1 MRAVV
6 GLGNPGPKYAA
17 TRHNL
22 GFWVLNRLLAQGEWQ
37 AKRFPWGE
45 VFQWGEALLLRPL
58 TFMNL
63 SGQAV
68 AELLRRF
75 PLSTQDLLV
84 VYDDVDLPL
93 GEVRLRPR
101 GGAGSHR
108 GMQSVLL
115 ALGREDVP
123 RLRVGIGPAPPEQ
136 DLAEF
141 VLSPPRPEEL
151 PLLERAC
158 DRAAALARLFLDRG
172 LQAALDA
179 YSRNSPAPSV

>member
-6 GLGNPGPKYAA
+6 GLGNPGPEYAA
-17 TRHNL
+17 TRHNV
-22 GFWVLNRLLAQGEWQ
+22 GFWVLNRLLSQGKWRLH
-37 AKRFPWGE
+37 RFPWGE
-45 VFQWGEALLLRPL
+45 VFQKKEALLLRPL

-75 PLSTQDLLV
+75 PLSAQDLLV

-108 GMQSVLL
+108 GMRSVL
-115 ALGREDVP
+115 AILGTEDVP
-123 RLRVGIGPAPPEQ
+123 RLRIGIGPAPPDQ
-136 DLAEF
+136 DLAQF
-141 VLSPPRPEEL
+141 VLSPPSAEEI

-158 DRAAALARLFLDRG
+158 DRAAELAHVFLGRG
-172 LQAALDA
+172 LRAALDV
-179 YSRNSPAPSV
+179 YSRNPTAPSV

>member
-6 GLGNPGPKYAA
+6 GLGNPGPEYAA

-22 GFWVLNRLLAQGEWQ
+22 GFWVLNRLLARGQWRLH
-37 AKRFPWGE
+37 RFPWGE
-45 VFQWGEALLLRPL
+45 VFQKKEALLLRPL

-75 PLSTQDLLV
+75 PLSAQDLLV

-108 GMQSVLL
+108 GMRSVLA
-115 ALGREDVP
+115 ALGTEDVP
-123 RLRVGIGPAPPEQ
+123 RLRVGIGPAPPDQ
-136 DLAEF
+136 DLAQF
-141 VLSPPRPEEL
+141 VLSPPAPEEV
-151 PLLERAC
+151 PTLERAC
-158 DRAAALARLFLDRG
+158 DRAAELAHVFLVRG
-172 LQAALDA
+172 LRAALDV
-179 YSRNSPAPSV
+179 YSRNLSAPSV

>member
-6 GLGNPGPKYAA
+6 GLGNPGPEYAA

-22 GFWVLNRLLAQGEWQ
+22 GFWVLNRLLSQGSWRVQ
-37 AKRFPWGE
+37 RFPWGE
-45 VFQWGEALLLRPL
+45 VFQKGQALILRPL

-68 AELLRRF
+68 AELLHHF
-75 PLSTQDLLV
+75 PLSAQDLLL
-84 VYDDVDLPL
+84 VYDDVDLPV

-108 GMQSVLL
+108 GMQSVLS
-115 ALGREDVP
+115 ALGTEDVP
-123 RLRVGIGPAPPEQ
+123 RLRVGIGPAPPDQ

-141 VLSPPRPEEL
+141 VLSRPRPEEI
-151 PLLERAC
+151 PILERAC
-158 DRAAALARLFLDRG
+158 DRAAELARLFLEGG

>member
-6 GLGNPGPKYAA
+6 GLGNPGPEYAA

-22 GFWVLNRLLAQGEWQ
+22 GFWVLNRLLSHGKWRGQ
-37 AKRFPWGE
+37 RFPWGE
-45 VFQWGEALLLRPL
+45 VFQHGEALLLRPL

-68 AELLRRF
+68 AELLRLF
-75 PLSTQDLLV
+75 PLSAQDLLV

-108 GMQSVLL
+108 GMGSVLS
-115 ALGREDVP
+115 ALGTEDVP
-123 RLRVGIGPAPPEQ
+123 RIRVGIGPPPPDQ

-141 VLSPPRPEEL
+141 VLSPPKAEEV
-151 PLLERAC
+151 PVLEQAC
-158 DRAAALARLFLDRG
+158 DRAAQLAHLFLKRG